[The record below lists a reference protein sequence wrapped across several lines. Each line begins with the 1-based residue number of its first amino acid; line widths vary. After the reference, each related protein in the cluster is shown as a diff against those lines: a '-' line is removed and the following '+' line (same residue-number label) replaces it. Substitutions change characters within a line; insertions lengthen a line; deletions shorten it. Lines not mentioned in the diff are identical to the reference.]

1 MVSEDAQYTFP
12 VTTDVNLVAHFV
24 EQNMTMQ
31 QMSLSQ
37 GWNWWSTYVEMNNV
51 DGLSMLENS
60 LGHKGVTIKSQFDFV
75 QNFYSDYGEDMW
87 FGSLEG
93 ITNEQGYMI
102 DVTEDC
108 TSEMRGVRTKPTSH
122 PITLQ
127 PNWNWIG
134 YPVDSRQSVV
144 SALSDFNASPEDLI
158 KNQYEFSIY
167 YDGFGWFPDDLVMN
181 PGEGYLYY
189 SNATGSQLLTY
200 SNNSRDA
207 LPEKTDNRMWNT
219 NVHAYADNI
228 SVLAVVSI
236 DSVEQRDENLELG
249 AFVNGECRGSA
260 CLKHFGPSDRYYAML
275 SVSGQDGDMVEFG
288 FINGEKGQGSMSCEN
303 HVAFVRNDVV
313 GSLDTPYVV
322 RFNTH
327 TEANQN
333 GFMVLFPNPVERGKT
348 FFLEIPKDEMLK
360 EIVIVDMLGE
370 EVLRKTGATKPNEI
384 AGLPVAGIY
393 VVKAITESGNVYH
406 GRLIVK

>member
-1 MVSEDAQYTFP
+1 
-12 VTTDVNLVAHFV
+12 
-24 EQNMTMQ
+24 MQ
-31 QMSLSQ
+31 LKQ
-37 GWNWWSTYVEMNNV
+37 GWNWWSTYIEQSNI
-51 DGLSMLENS
+51 DGLAMLENS

-75 QNFYSDYGEDMW
+75 QNFYSDYGEDVW

-108 TSEMRGVRTKPTSH
+108 APIMSGKRTKPTSH

-207 LPEKTDNRMWNT
+207 LPEKTDNRMWKT
-219 NVHAYADNI
+219 NIHAFADNI
-228 SVLAVVSI
+228 SIMAVVSI

-249 AFVNGECRGSA
+249 AFVDGECRGSA
-260 CLKHFGPSDRYYAML
+260 LLKHFGPSDRYYAML
-275 SVSGQDGDMVEFG
+275 SVAGQDGDKVEFG
-288 FINGEKGQGSMSCEN
+288 FINKEKGQGSMVSEN
-303 HVAFVRNDVV
+303 HITFVRNGIM

-322 RFNTH
+322 NFNTLKD
-327 TEANQN
+327 EAQE
-333 GFMVLFPNPVERGKT
+333 GSIVLFPNPVERNKT
-348 FFLEIPKDEMLK
+348 FSLDIPKNEMLK

-370 EVLRKTGATKPNEI
+370 EVLRKTGALKSNEI